1 MADCLCLGLSID
13 KVFTILKSIYFI
25 VKILWIKTSP
35 LHPLTRGG
43 DLRTFHLLRHL
54 HQNHDVTF
62 VGMTADPGQIEGAQ
76 RSDEYCSRSLWA
88 HEPKASLKLARWKFR
103 LGALANLFS
112 RLPYAV
118 ARFRSASL
126 RRLLVETLKRES
138 FDIIVSDFLFPAA
151 SMPWEMKDGTQTPWV
166 LFQHNVESMIWR
178 RRAEGLTGVIGMYWK
193 RQRDRMWRFE
203 SQISSRFDGVLA
215 VSDEDSRIFRE
226 EMRLSNVIGV
236 VPTGVDLDYFQALPK
251 ASFPT
256 PTVLFM
262 GSMDWY
268 ANVDAVLYFVSDI
281 WPKVREE
288 LPEARF
294 LIVGRQPPSEILA
307 LHSMDMGIEVT
318 GTVPDVRPYMRKAHL
333 MVVPLRIGGG
343 TRLKIYEAMAAE
355 LPVVSTRVGAE
366 GLPVVHG
373 KHLLIADDSA
383 SIANE
388 VVRVL
393 LSPDLAG
400 SLSQNAF
407 QEVVQFMSWKA
418 AASIFESS
426 CQGLL
431 KEATL

>member
-1 MADCLCLGLSID
+1 MGLSID
-13 KVFTILKSIYFI
+13 EVSTILKSPYFI
-25 VKILWIKTSP
+25 LKILWIKTSP

-62 VGMTADPGQIEGAQ
+62 VGMTADPGQVEGAQ
-76 RSDEYCSRSLWA
+76 RSDEYCSRSRWA
-88 HEPKASLKLARWKFR
+88 HEPKASLKLARWKFL

-151 SMPWEMKDGTQTPWV
+151 SMPWEMKEGTQTPWV

-178 RRAEGLTGVIGMYWK
+178 RRAEGLTGVKGRYWK

-203 SQISSRFDGVLA
+203 SQLSARFDGVLA
-215 VSDEDSRIFRE
+215 VSDEDSRIFRQ
-226 EMRLSNVIGV
+226 EMKLSNVIGV

-251 ASFPT
+251 APFPT

-281 WPKVREE
+281 WPKVRER
-288 LPEARF
+288 LPEATF

-307 LHSMDMGIEVT
+307 LHSTDMGVEVT
-318 GTVPDVRPYMRKAHL
+318 GTVPDVRPYMRKAHV

-355 LPVVSTRVGAE
+355 LPVVSTTVGAE

-388 VVRVL
+388 VIRVL

-418 AASIFESS
+418 AASVFESS

>member
-1 MADCLCLGLSID
+1 VAKLISL
-13 KVFTILKSIYFI
+13 
-25 VKILWIKTSP
+25 
-35 LHPLTRGG
+35 
-43 DLRTFHLLRHL
+43 
-54 HQNHDVTF
+54 QQHDV
-62 VGMTADPGQIEGAQ
+62 
-76 RSDEYCSRSLWA
+76 
-88 HEPKASLKLARWKFR
+88 
-103 LGALANLFS
+103 
-112 RLPYAV
+112 
-118 ARFRSASL
+118 
-126 RRLLVETLKRES
+126 
-138 FDIIVSDFLFPAA
+138 IVSDFLFPAA
-151 SMPWEMKDGTQTPWV
+151 SLPWELKVGTQAPWV

-178 RRAEGLTGVIGMYWK
+178 RRAEGLTGVKGMYWK

-203 SQISSRFDGVLA
+203 SQLSARFDGVLA

-251 ASFPT
+251 APFLT

-281 WPKVREE
+281 WPKVRER
-288 LPEARF
+288 LPEAKF

-307 LHSMDMGIEVT
+307 LHSTDMGVEVT
-318 GTVPDVRPYMRKAHL
+318 GTVPDVRPYMRKAHV

-355 LPVVSTRVGAE
+355 LPVVSTTVGAE

-388 VVRVL
+388 VIRVL
-393 LSPDLAG
+393 LSPELAG

-418 AASIFESS
+418 AASVFESS